1 MLVINTVVLSHNLFT
16 QPPLYQMGPKL
27 VALVDNI
34 LAYIQTSILIFFNIN
49 PVESLN
55 VRVRERKD
63 REECVCDKLEL
74 KGI

>member
-1 MLVINTVVLSHNLFT
+1 
-16 QPPLYQMGPKL
+16 MGPKL

-63 REECVCDKLEL
+63 RERGAKRETTRQGGGGHERRERVEE
-74 KGI
+74 

>member
-1 MLVINTVVLSHNLFT
+1 
-16 QPPLYQMGPKL
+16 MGPKL

-74 KGI
+74 FCIQRNLIIFQTSLYY